1 MGFTGLPSFL
11 LKLANRLGDGEG
23 TYSRCL
29 EHYCPHHFSVGC
41 SPLRSLVRSSVP
53 PSEKQSN
60 FDAADAA
67 AALALRPSL
76 PGALFTQR

>member
-1 MGFTGLPSFL
+1 MGFTGLP
-11 LKLANRLGDGEG
+11 KLANRFGDGEG

-60 FDAADAA
+60 FDAAADAA